1 MAENSFHCSVITPER
16 AVLDCDATFVAMP
29 AHDGEI
35 GILNRRSPL
44 VCKLGVG
51 TLRVETESEKHL
63 MLIEQGFAQVVG
75 NRLTILTQKARQ
87 PEEIDIESANQ
98 ALTEATAMK
107 ITDDASV
114 TARNNAIK
122 SAKLQIKLSRSGA

>member
-1 MAENSFHCSVITPER
+1 MTENYFHCSVITPER

-35 GILNRRSPL
+35 GIMDRRSPL

-51 TLRVETESEKHL
+51 VLRVETGSEKHL

-75 NRLTILTQKARQ
+75 NRLTILTQKARK
-87 PEEIDIESANQ
+87 PEEIDIDSANQ

-107 ITDDASV
+107 ITDEASV
-114 TARNNAIK
+114 DARGNAIK
-122 SAKLQIKLSRSGA
+122 SAKLQIKLSRSAD

>member
-1 MAENSFHCSVITPER
+1 MADSTFHCSVITPER

-35 GILNRRSPL
+35 GIMDRRSPL

-51 TLRVETESEKHL
+51 TLRVESGGEKHL

-75 NRLTILTQKARQ
+75 NRLTILTQKARK
-87 PEEIDIESANQ
+87 PEEIDIDSANQ

-107 ITDDASV
+107 ITDEASV
-114 TARNNAIK
+114 DARGNAIK
-122 SAKLQIKLSRSGA
+122 SAKLQIKLSRTAE

>member
-1 MAENSFHCSVITPER
+1 MTDNYFHCSVITPER

-35 GILNRRSPL
+35 GIMNRRSPL

-51 TLRVETESEKHL
+51 TLRIESDGEEHV

-75 NRLTILTQKARQ
+75 NRLTILTQKARK

-98 ALTEATAMK
+98 ALTEATAMRL
-107 ITDDASV
+107 TDDASV
-114 TARNNAIK
+114 DVRGNAIK
-122 SAKLQIKLSRSGA
+122 SAKLQIKLSRTAD

>member
-1 MAENSFHCSVITPER
+1 MTENYFHCSVITPER
-16 AVLDCDATFVAMP
+16 AVLDCEATFVAMP

-35 GILNRRSPL
+35 GIMNRRSPL

-63 MLIEQGFAQVVG
+63 LLIEQGFAQVVG
-75 NRLTILTQKARQ
+75 NRLTILTQKARK
-87 PEEIDIESANQ
+87 PEEIDIENAKQ

-107 ITDDASV
+107 ITDEASV
-114 TARNNAIK
+114 TARGNAIK
-122 SAKLQIKLSRSGA
+122 SAKLQIKLSRTAG